1 MKSLKTAM
9 NAGELQ
15 DALDAFEAL
24 GDVRRRARAG
34 ARAAAICWRGG
45 RWSAGEYDEAIAL
58 YEACGAYQDAEDGA
72 MQARYAR
79 AAALV

>member
-1 MKSLKTAM
+1 MRWTRLRRWAITATRP
-9 NAGELQ
+9 N
-15 DALDAFEAL
+15 
-24 GDVRRRARAG
+24 RRTRCRYLMARQAMD
-34 ARAAAICWRGG
+34 
-45 RWSAGEYDEAIAL
+45 AGEYDEAIAL